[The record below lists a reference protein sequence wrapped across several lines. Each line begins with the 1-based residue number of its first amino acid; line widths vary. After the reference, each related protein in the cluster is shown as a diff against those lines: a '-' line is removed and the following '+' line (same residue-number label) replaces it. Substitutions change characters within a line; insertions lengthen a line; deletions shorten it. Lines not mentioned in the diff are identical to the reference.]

1 MPRRKQ
7 TDEHEEI
14 AATLRAARLF
24 VGDSEPES
32 AEEIAAMEELRRELR
47 RPSKAELAAFARKMS
62 RRE

>member
-7 TDEHEEI
+7 TEHDEI

-32 AEEIAAMEELRRELR
+32 EEEAAVIEETRRELPR
-47 RPSKAELAAFARKMS
+47 ADMATLVAHARKLA

>member
-7 TDEHEEI
+7 TNHHEEI

-32 AEEIAAMEELRRELR
+32 EEEAAVIEETRRELPR
-47 RPSKAELAAFARKMS
+47 ADMARLVAHARKLA